1 MRGKWKRFAAACLA
15 FAMCLNLAAVSGVM
29 AAPYGIEEDA
39 ELLGGGVEAF
49 L

>member
-39 ELLGGGVEAF
+39 ELLGGVEAF